1 MFSEVVFLICQVLIK
16 FSVVAKLNISMADRN
31 TNIWLFRRETEE
43 VTYGYLVGLVS
54 FLAFDRYMIN
64 VKCTIGESV
73 S

>member
-1 MFSEVVFLICQVLIK
+1 M
-16 FSVVAKLNISMADRN
+16 AKLNISMADRN
-31 TNIWLFRRETEE
+31 TNIWLFRRETAE
-43 VTYGYLVGLVS
+43 VIYGYLVGLVS